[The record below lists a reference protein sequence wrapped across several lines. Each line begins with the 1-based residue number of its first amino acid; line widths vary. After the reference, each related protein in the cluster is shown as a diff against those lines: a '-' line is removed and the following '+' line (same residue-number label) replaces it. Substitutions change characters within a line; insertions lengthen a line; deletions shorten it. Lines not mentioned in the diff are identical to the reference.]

1 MVQKDGHMKISL
13 QSIYNW
19 YRHAIR
25 NPKYRWWVILGT
37 LTYLVLPFDIAPD
50 FLPIIGEIDDLV
62 IVSLLLTEIFQ
73 LVMENLQSRPKS
85 PASNKQESQTVD
97 VNAVSLD

>member
-1 MVQKDGHMKISL
+1 MKISL

-19 YRHAIR
+19 YRQAIR

-37 LTYLVLPFDIAPD
+37 LTYLVLPFDIVPD

-62 IVSLLLTEIFQ
+62 LVSLLLTEVFQ
-73 LVMENLQSRPKS
+73 LVMESLKSRQKN
-85 PASNKQESQTVD
+85 PASNNQQSETVD
-97 VNAVSLD
+97 VKAVSLD